1 MIKIFN
7 SEQIKSWDRATT
19 QKQSIASLELMER
32 ASTEFSRTFQ
42 KQFKSSV
49 PVAILCGI
57 GNNGGDAL
65 AVGRILVHAGYP
77 VRCLVAGDVS
87 KGTSDFKVNLE
98 RARQLNIISLVS
110 GISEIH
116 FSPDEIIVDGLF
128 GTGLSRAVSGLEAE
142 IISLVNQLENKIVS
156 IDIPSGLYA
165 DRSADGVVIQAD
177 HTYTFQAPKLSFFF
191 PEHEIFVGQWQVL
204 NIGLDPDFSVET
216 ESMVQLIEEKDIQ
229 NLFIPRSRYAHK
241 GMNGHLLLV
250 AGSYGKIGASV
261 LAARSALRAGCG
273 LVTAYVPDCGY
284 QILQTAVPEAM
295 VITDADEHI
304 ITRLP
309 EQKDYACIALGPGLG
324 TQPATA
330 SVVANL
336 INSAN
341 CPMVIDADALNI
353 IAADPSLIS
362 SIPKHSILTPH
373 PGEFKRLAGSWKNDL
388 EKFELL
394 VRLAKKIESIIVLK
408 GAYTTIAL
416 PDGRVFINQTGN
428 AYMATGGCGDALTGV
443 IAAFVCQGYEP
454 AEAAKLGVWL
464 HGLAGDIASKGRYPI
479 LAGDLINKLPKAWD
493 RIFGH
498 KTANS
503 TL

>member
-1 MIKIFN
+1 
-7 SEQIKSWDRATT
+7 
-19 QKQSIASLELMER
+19 
-32 ASTEFSRTFQ
+32 
-42 KQFKSSV
+42 
-49 PVAILCGI
+49 
-57 GNNGGDAL
+57 
-65 AVGRILVHAGYP
+65 
-77 VRCLVAGDVS
+77 
-87 KGTSDFKVNLE
+87 
-98 RARQLNIISLVS
+98 
-110 GISEIH
+110 
-116 FSPDEIIVDGLF
+116 
-128 GTGLSRAVSGLEAE
+128 
-142 IISLVNQLENKIVS
+142 
-156 IDIPSGLYA
+156 
-165 DRSADGVVIQAD
+165 
-177 HTYTFQAPKLSFFF
+177 LSFFF

-204 NIGLDPDFSVET
+204 DIGLDPDFSVET
-216 ESMVQLIEEKDIQ
+216 ESMVQLLEEKDIQ

-261 LAARSALRAGCG
+261 LTARSALRAGCG
-273 LVTAYVPDCGY
+273 LVTAYVPNCGY

-295 VITDADEHI
+295 VITDTAEHI

-336 INSAN
+336 INSAT

-362 SIPKHSILTPH
+362 SVPKHSILTPH
-373 PGEFKRLAGSWKNDL
+373 PGEFRRLAGSWKNDR

-394 VRLAKKIESIIVLK
+394 IGLAKKIESIIVLK
-408 GAYTTIAL
+408 GAYTMIAL
-416 PDGRVFINQTGN
+416 PDGSVFINHTGN

-454 AEAAKLGVWL
+454 TEAAKLGVWL

-479 LAGDLINKLPKAWD
+479 LAGDLINKLPKAWN

-503 TL
+503 KL